1 MRATTNG
8 KRSVSIS
15 ACLGVLLGCISAL
28 APYAAAAAQAAKTAL
43 PDSAAKTALPGPAAK
58 TTSAT
63 ITLASLMPARQQIRL
78 RYTSDEFTLYVP
90 VSPRSKVKSALLHVQ
105 LTNSISLLKERS
117 QLVVRPN
124 GRVLAQVPLNP
135 AQPESNVDVRLPVAL
150 LKAGYNQLVFSVAPH
165 YTLRCEDPSAPEL
178 WTEIDT
184 LASTLTIDSD
194 LAPLQPRLSDM
205 AQLFDPKLGGEQGI
219 TIVTAAPAPMR
230 DDQLQWGMLVA
241 QGAALRLQYAPLNV
255 RHEIAARSGAHAR
268 SGAASA
274 NFPGLKQDGM
284 QSSDSALIGT
294 KAELEP
300 YLAKSILDGITGGFP
315 GVYALDADPRRFV
328 LVVSG
333 NTAAEVAA
341 AARAFAFLNFPYP
354 DTPSMLVAA
363 IEYAALADYA
373 GKNAVTQKGVYR
385 FSQLDFRSATVR
397 GFAVSSLV
405 NEEHIQN
412 MEIEVV
418 MPADLFAREDR
429 NVDRVLHF
437 AYGAG
442 LRRDSVLNIMLNER
456 FERAIAL
463 DQQSGAAYQKYQIS
477 IPLRSFQPGVN
488 KVRFAPRMMPLI
500 TGECLAIQTE
510 NLQLTLFEDS
520 LLSMPDAVH
529 FVAMPNLRLL
539 VRTGFPYNVKTDGS
553 AALVHV
559 APNDSRTIAAAWM
572 LIAKLAQRNGYPL
585 HHLGISFALPAQDNK
600 DLIVVGIT
608 GKIDPKVLKGA
619 PLEFGKF
626 SRIPYPVAS
635 ERPAEE
641 WPRDWLERLL
651 PGTSRP
657 LAAGTEGDAGN
668 KSVVVSQASEL
679 VSHALAMQYPSPV
692 AAGRTAT
699 ALMAANEDLLL
710 QGMTEFIK
718 PAIWNDLQGNVVIWN
733 KGAESVSWQK
743 AGGDYT
749 VGAVGVTSRL
759 EFYFFRYPWLWFG
772 MLVVLTLLLAWIT
785 TMLLRRFRLKHHP
798 RAPERRG
805 DA

>member
-8 KRSVSIS
+8 KTAVSIII
-15 ACLGVLLGCISAL
+15 CLGMLLGCISAP
-28 APYAAAAAQAAKTAL
+28 ATYAAASADVAKTPSGTL
-43 PDSAAKTALPGPAAK
+43 
-58 TTSAT
+58 
-63 ITLASLMPARQQIRL
+63 TLASLMPARQQIRL
-78 RYTSDEFTLYVP
+78 RYTADEFTLYVP
-90 VSPRSKVKSALLHVQ
+90 VSPRSKVKSALLHLQ
-105 LTNSISLLKERS
+105 LTNSISLLRERS
-117 QLVVRPN
+117 QLVVRLN

-135 AQPESNVDVRLPVAL
+135 AQPETSVDIRLPVAL
-150 LKAGYNQLVFSVAPH
+150 LKPGYNQLTFSVAQH

-184 LASTLTIDSD
+184 LASTLTFDSE
-194 LAPLQPRLSDM
+194 LTPLQPRLSDL
-205 AQLFDPKLGGEQGI
+205 AQLFDPKLAGDQGI
-219 TIVTAAPAPMR
+219 TIVTASPLPMR

-241 QGAALRLQYAPLNV
+241 QGAALRLQYAPLRV
-255 RHEIAARSGAHAR
+255 RQETAERAGAEGR
-268 SGAASA
+268 SA
-274 NFPGLKQDGM
+274 NFPGLKQDGLKDT
-284 QSSDSALIGT
+284 DSALIGT
-294 KAELEP
+294 KEELAP
-300 YLAKSILDGITGGFP
+300 YVAKSILDGISGGFL

-333 NTAAEVAA
+333 TTPAEVVQ
-341 AARAFAFLNFPYP
+341 AARSFAFLNFPYP
-354 DTPSMLVAA
+354 DTPSMLVSA
-363 IEYAALADYA
+363 IEYAKLPDYA
-373 GKNAVTQKGVYR
+373 GKNTLTQPGIYR

-397 GFAVSSLV
+397 GNSVSSLV

-412 MEIEVV
+412 LEIEVV
-418 MPADLFAREDR
+418 MPADLFAHEDL
-429 NVDRVLHF
+429 NVDMILHF

-463 DQQSGAAYQKYQIS
+463 DQQSGAAYQKYQIA

-488 KVRFAPRMMPLI
+488 KIRFAPRMMPLI

-520 LLSMPDAVH
+520 YVNMPKSAH
-529 FVAMPNLRLL
+529 FVSMPNLRLL

-559 APNDSRTIAAAWM
+559 ASNDSKTIAAAWM
-572 LIAKLAQRNGYPL
+572 LIGKLAQRNGYPL
-585 HHLGISFALPAQDNK
+585 HQLGISFAAPGPDNK

-608 GKIDPKVLKGA
+608 GKIDAKLLQGA

-626 SRIPYPVAS
+626 SRIPYPVA
-635 ERPAEE
+635 AEQTAE
-641 WPRDWLERLL
+641 DWPRDWLERLL

-657 LAAGTEGDAGN
+657 LAVGTEGDGGN

-679 VSHALAMQYPSPV
+679 VSHALAMQYRSPG
-692 AAGRTAT
+692 ASGKTAT
-699 ALMAANEDLLL
+699 ALMAANEELLY
-710 QGMTEFIK
+710 QGTTELIK

-733 KGAESVSWQK
+733 KGAESVAWQK

-749 VGAVGVTSRL
+749 VGAVSVTSRL
-759 EFYFFRYPWLWFG
+759 EFYFSRYPWLWFI
-772 MLVVLTLLLAWIT
+772 MLLVLTLLLAWVT
-785 TMLLRRFRLKHHP
+785 TRLLRRFRLKNHP

-805 DA
+805 DTDVVIK